1 MVRRLL
7 EHVGHPVRR
16 LTRTQVGPV
25 TLARLRAGDM
35 RELTMAELGELMDS
49 AQL

>member
-1 MVRRLL
+1 
-7 EHVGHPVRR
+7 VRR

-25 TLARLRAGDM
+25 TLARLGSGQM
-35 RELTMAELGELMDS
+35 RELTVAELGELMDS